1 MSKRYKEIFKLK
13 RMLER
18 ADIPFDF
25 ISHFDRLAGAE
36 GMERAQQLRDL
47 FPDYEHYQLC
57 YPSDDNRWISVV
69 EGIGS
74 YGESEDL
81 LEIMGG
87 DKPYDRYKNGGPT
100 VQGFLTA
107 RTVFNKIKKHYG
119 EEVKLWK
126 K

>member
-1 MSKRYKEIFKLK
+1 MSKYKEIFKLK
-13 RMLER
+13 KMLE
-18 ADIPFDF
+18 AEGIPFEF
-25 ISHFDRLAGAE
+25 FDRFDDMVPE
-36 GMERAQQLRDL
+36 GKREKMRELC
-47 FPDYEHYQLC
+47 PDFEHYQLC
-57 YPSDDNRWISVV
+57 YPSDDNRWISVI

-74 YGESEDL
+74 YGGSEDL

-119 EEVKLWK
+119 EEVITWK
-126 K
+126 KW